1 MARRPYNPPIRLSS
15 EMAVR
20 EKVKALLLEHRE
32 RRPLMRGT
40 DYYKLI
46 YQGVFGVGHI
56 MGVDAW
62 GWLTREA
69 EGLDLDAHP
78 EEPLIEGIS
87 PDGSMVRVNLRPYMR
102 EGRSLEVLFEAMKAT
117 ALVEGTPETFMEAWD
132 VFLGLVEEGLIEVD
146 PVELSD
152 LVEELRSEGV
162 SPHHHSAEYREAYSP
177 AYRVIRGE
185 TLRLA

>member
-15 EMAVR
+15 GMAVR
-20 EKVKALLLEHRE
+20 EKVKSLLLEHRE

-69 EGLDLDAHP
+69 EGLDLDVHP

-146 PVELSD
+146 PVELAD

>member
-1 MARRPYNPPIRLSS
+1 
-15 EMAVR
+15 MAVR

-40 DYYKLI
+40 DYYKLL

-56 MGVDAW
+56 MGGNAW

-69 EGLDLDAHP
+69 ESLDLDAHP
-78 EEPLIEGIS
+78 DEPLIEGVS
-87 PDGSMVRVNLRPYMR
+87 ADGSMVRVNLRPYVR
-102 EGRSLEVLFEAMKAT
+102 EGRPLDVLFEAMKAT
-117 ALVEGTPETFMEAWD
+117 ALVEGTPENFIEAWD
-132 VFLGLVEEGLIEVD
+132 IFLGLVEEGLIEVD
-146 PVELSD
+146 PVELAD
-152 LVEELRSEGV
+152 LVEELRGEGV

-177 AYRVIRGE
+177 AYRVIRCE